1 MRATRNFRLSRTE
14 SVLVPPVLGQ
24 SLARGV
30 IAGEAC
36 TELGCDPGRA
46 DVSWLMR
53 WFGIGGKAFRRSFFE
68 RKDHGTQS

>member
-1 MRATRNFRLSRTE
+1 MPASRNFRLSRTG

-24 SLARGV
+24 SVTRGV

-36 TELGCDPGRA
+36 TELGCDASPLDSR
-46 DVSWLMR
+46 SWLAR
-53 WFGIGGKAFRRSFFE
+53 WLGIGQGHE